1 MLSKGYP
8 YFLTRIKMRRYRTTL
23 ALVALLA
30 NGSVFAQ
37 QRAHSGE
44 IRDADARLLV
54 SIRLE
59 IHAKDAALVIPVCGG
74 DDEIQDLCA
83 GAAFLQVS
91 SHGVWRSATVRRG
104 LLATLGALPK
114 GTWKTH
120 RIEIG
125 DTAYFN
131 FTFSPELMDVQPRQ
145 QLRVVADSWPSESAF
160 REKDSDNHLTSP
172 VFDCPSGLI
181 PHSPPKKKLPKN
193 GATS

>member
-1 MLSKGYP
+1 MRTYQL
-8 YFLTRIKMRRYRTTL
+8 RIRTTR

-37 QRAHSGE
+37 QGAHSSE

-91 SHGVWRSATVRRG
+91 SRGVWRPATVRKR
-104 LLATLGALPK
+104 LVATHGVLP
-114 GTWKTH
+114 
-120 RIEIG
+120 I
-125 DTAYFN
+125 
-131 FTFSPELMDVQPRQ
+131 
-145 QLRVVADSWPSESAF
+145 
-160 REKDSDNHLTSP
+160 
-172 VFDCPSGLI
+172 
-181 PHSPPKKKLPKN
+181 
-193 GATS
+193 

>member
-1 MLSKGYP
+1 
-8 YFLTRIKMRRYRTTL
+8 MRRYRTTL

-30 NGSVFAQ
+30 NGFVFAQ
-37 QRAHSGE
+37 QGAHSGE

-54 SIRLE
+54 SIRLA
-59 IHAKDAALVIPVCGG
+59 IHARDTALVIPVCGG

-91 SHGVWRSATVRRG
+91 SHGVWRPAIVRKG

-114 GTWKTH
+114 ETWKTH

-131 FTFSPELMDVQPRQ
+131 FAFSPELMDVQPGQ
-145 QLRVVADSWPSESAF
+145 QLRVVADSWSSESAL
-160 REKDSDNHLTSP
+160 REKDSDVHLTSP
-172 VFDCPSGLI
+172 VFDCPGEVS
-181 PHSPPKKKLPKN
+181 PHPTPKRKLPKN